1 MRALEG
7 YDILVIDADR
17 QASATLWSNIRVTD
31 QILSAVAGIEETGEA
46 LGTAAKDLATR

>member
-17 QASATLWSNIRVTD
+17 QTSATLWSNIRVTD
-31 QILSAVAGIEETGEA
+31 QILSAVAGTGKTGEA
-46 LGTAAKDLATR
+46 LGTAPKDLATR